1 MKTMS
6 KMIAAMMIMTITAAM
21 PATANNQK
29 KAHFDRVVEK
39 KGPHYDRI
47 EKKDAHFDR
56 HHRPAYRPDVKLL
69 TIKLGRYESH
79 RRLADRAD
87 RLKGVMDTKW
97 NPRTRELTI
106 IYDAKITSARH
117 IRHHMA

>member
-29 KAHFDRVVEK
+29 KAHFDRVEK

-47 EKKDAHFDR
+47 EKRDAHFDR

-97 NPRTRELTI
+97 NPRTRELII